1 MFNTLKY
8 REIQQIL
15 KKNNENCQIVA
26 VSKNHPKE
34 SVVEAINNGVL
45 HFGENRVLEAKEKFS
60 DLKVEYPKIKLHLT
74 GPLQSNKVKIA
85 VSLFDIFHTLDREK
99 IAIEFSKYNDKLFD
113 KKIFIQVN
121 TGKEKNKSG
130 IFPNEFPAF
139 KDFCVND
146 IGLNIVGLMCIP
158 PIDDDPKVHFKIL
171 QELSINSNLKHL
183 SIGMSSDYNI
193 ALKYNPTYIRIGTL
207 LFGNRIWNIAL
218 QYIRT

>member
-99 IAIEFSKYNDKLFD
+99 IAIEFSKYKDKLFD

>member
-8 REIQQIL
+8 TEIKQIL
-15 KKNNENCQIVA
+15 KKNTENCQIVA

-207 LFGNRIWNIAL
+207 LFGNRI
-218 QYIRT
+218 

>member
-183 SIGMSSDYNI
+183 RIGMSSDYNI

-207 LFGNRIWNIAL
+207 LFGNRI
-218 QYIRT
+218 

>member
-207 LFGNRIWNIAL
+207 LFGNRIWNLTL

>member
-8 REIQQIL
+8 TEIKQIL
-15 KKNNENCQIVA
+15 KKNTENCQIVA

-207 LFGNRIWNIAL
+207 LFGKRI
-218 QYIRT
+218 

>member
-207 LFGNRIWNIAL
+207 LFGNRI
-218 QYIRT
+218 